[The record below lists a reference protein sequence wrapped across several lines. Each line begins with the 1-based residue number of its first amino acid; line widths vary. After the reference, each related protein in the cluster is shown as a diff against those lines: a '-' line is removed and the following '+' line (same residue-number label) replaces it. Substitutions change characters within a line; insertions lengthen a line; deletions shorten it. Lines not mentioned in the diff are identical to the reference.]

1 LSKAPR
7 FFCDNCGQE
16 VGDDLKTC
24 PFCGRYFASVRCPKC
39 GFHGE
44 DSLFVNGC
52 PSCGYSA
59 DGPAGKAGGKK
70 RKRKRKKAQ
79 RLPAEP
85 LPASAY
91 VILTAALFVFIAF
104 VSWLIT
110 R

>member
-7 FFCDNCGQE
+7 FFCDNCGHE
-16 VGDDLKTC
+16 VGDDIKTC

-44 DSLFVNGC
+44 DSLFINGC

-59 DGPAGKAGGKK
+59 DGPVGSGK
-70 RKRKRKKAQ
+70 RKRKRKKTKT
-79 RLPAEP
+79 PSEP

-91 VILTAALFVFIAF
+91 IILTGIFALLVAL